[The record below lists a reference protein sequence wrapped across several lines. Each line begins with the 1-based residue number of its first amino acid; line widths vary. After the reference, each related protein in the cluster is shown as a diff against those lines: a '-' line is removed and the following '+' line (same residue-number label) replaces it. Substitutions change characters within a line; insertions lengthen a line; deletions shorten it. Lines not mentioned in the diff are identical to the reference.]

1 MPSAKRIL
9 IVDDNH
15 VMRTL
20 LRTIVRSN
28 EKLEVVAEAHN
39 GVLGLEAAAR
49 HRPNIVCLDVMMPG
63 MDGLTVLREIKSRY
77 PEIRVV
83 MITGSASADNVQEAI
98 AQGADG
104 FIVKPFNA
112 ATILKTLRA
121 L

>member
-1 MPSAKRIL
+1 MPAVKRIVL
-9 IVDDNH
+9 VDDNQ
-15 VMRTL
+15 VMRAL
-20 LRTIVRSN
+20 LRAIVRSD

-49 HRPNIVCLDVMMPG
+49 HRPDVVCLDVMMPG

-83 MITGSASADNVQEAI
+83 MITGTASTGNVQEAI

-112 ATILKTLRA
+112 ATVLKTLLA